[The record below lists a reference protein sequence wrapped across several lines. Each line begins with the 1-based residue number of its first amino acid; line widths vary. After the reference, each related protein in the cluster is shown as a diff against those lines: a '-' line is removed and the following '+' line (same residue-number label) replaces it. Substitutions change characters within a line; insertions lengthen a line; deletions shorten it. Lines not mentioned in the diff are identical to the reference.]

1 MATSTHL
8 ATDSLAHYP
17 PIMAE
22 AFARL
27 AAQQAATEA
36 QMQLTS
42 RKIDEL
48 SESTRALKES
58 TWLINESNNR
68 MGEQL
73 GGIANNQG
81 AVAEEFFYN
90 SLLEQPQI
98 GALKFTKIVRNS
110 VVGHKGQ
117 QTEYDLLLV
126 NGKSVVVVEVK
137 YRLRPEHL
145 GKLAAQLVAFKRDHA
160 EFKGFK
166 VYGALAGFYVPAT
179 LLEEAAAH
187 GYMVLQRKGGLLV
200 SHTEDLRA
208 H

>member
-1 MATSTHL
+1 VDA
-8 ATDSLAHYP
+8 
-17 PIMAE
+17 
-22 AFARL
+22 
-27 AAQQAATEA
+27 
-36 QMQLTS
+36 LT
-42 RKIDEL
+42 
-48 SESTRALKES
+48 ESTQ
-58 TWLINESNNR
+58 R

-81 AVAEEFFYN
+81 AVTEEFFYN

-98 GALKFTKIVRNS
+98 GTLKFTKIVRNS

-137 YRLRPEHL
+137 YRLRSEHL
-145 GKLAAQLVAFKRDHA
+145 SKLAAQLLAFKRDHA

-200 SHTEDLRA
+200 SHTDGLRA

>member
-1 MATSTHL
+1 MATPTHL
-8 ATDSLAHYP
+8 ATDNFAHYP

-27 AAQQAATEA
+27 AAQQEITA
-36 QMQLTS
+36 
-42 RKIDEL
+42 RKVDEL

-58 TWLINESNNR
+58 TILINESNKR

-90 SLLEQPQI
+90 SLLDQPQI
-98 GALKFTKIVRNS
+98 GTLKFTKIVRNS
-110 VVGHKGQ
+110 VVGHKGK

-179 LLEEAAAH
+179 LLEEATAH

-200 SHTEDLRA
+200 SHTEGLRA